1 MYLKRARKRETPEIV
16 PFHMTCVT
24 VELVLGDRSRF
35 DCMLPNRL
43 YAREIRRAG
52 LGVKMKR
59 IAASIIVG
67 VFLLTT
73 VAIEVAVAH
82 TFVAT
87 TSLTIQK
94 FPRGATN
101 RGAAVVIAGK
111 LKSARAACR
120 TDKVVKLMKVRPGPD
135 RLLATDRTDS
145 EGEYLFIRHPRRDQT
160 VYTRFSGTLDTS
172 YGHSHEC
179 LKSRSRSR
187 FINTV

>member
-1 MYLKRARKRETPEIV
+1 
-16 PFHMTCVT
+16 
-24 VELVLGDRSRF
+24 
-35 DCMLPNRL
+35 MLSNRL

-73 VAIEVAVAH
+73 VAVGVAVAH
-82 TFVAT
+82 TVVSA

-101 RGAAVVIAGK
+101 KGAAVIIAGR

-120 TDKVVKLMKVRPGPD
+120 ANKTVKLMKVRPGPD
-135 RLLATDRTDS
+135 RLLARDITDS
-145 EGEYLFIRHPRRDQT
+145 EGEYFFIRHPRRDQT
-160 VYTRFSGTLDTS
+160 VYTRFSGTLVTS